1 MQGISQPGG
10 GQKYSLLLRHGNEG
24 KGIEAK
30 QAKFIRRRG
39 KKGVFASVSAWVAVL
54 PTQPARPC

>member
-10 GQKYSLLLRHGNEG
+10 GHKYSLLLRHGREG

-30 QAKFIRRRG
+30 QANFIWRG
-39 KKGVFASVSAWVAVL
+39 KKVVFASVSAGVAVL